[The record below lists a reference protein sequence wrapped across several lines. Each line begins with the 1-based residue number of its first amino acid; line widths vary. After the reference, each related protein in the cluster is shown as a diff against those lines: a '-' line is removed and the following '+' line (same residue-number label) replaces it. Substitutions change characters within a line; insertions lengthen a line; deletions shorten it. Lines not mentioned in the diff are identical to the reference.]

1 MNVNI
6 TIARKA
12 PIVGLRLSEPA
23 TVASC
28 CRRLVRTLAR
38 HMGIARKKLS
48 TAGGQAKRYI
58 WRRRASNRDPEAGKP
73 EIAKTVPPKPGSDP
87 YEGLGPVIGNQLALL
102 CKNFRS
108 PQLEVEIEKMT
119 MDIYNT

>member
-12 PIVGLRLSEPA
+12 PIVGLRLSEPG

-48 TAGGQAKRYI
+48 TAGGQAQRYI
-58 WRRRASNRDPEAGKP
+58 GRRRASNRDPEAGKP
-73 EIAKTVPPKPGSDP
+73 EIAKTVPLKPGSDP
-87 YEGLGPVIGNQLALL
+87 YEGLDPVIGNQLALL

-119 MDIYNT
+119 MDICHT